1 MYRLIRL
8 LVQSEG
14 VEQARQ
20 HGAVM
25 QDKQR
30 PTSGAPAVHLSTR
43 ICREASVLST
53 VLDGETVLMSVDEG
67 RYFALNAVGTDIWA
81 RLESPVRAEDLIA
94 ALVNDYSGDAV
105 DIARDVMDLLRTL
118 VGRGLVVAEP

>member
-1 MYRLIRL
+1 
-8 LVQSEG
+8 LVQSKG
-14 VEQARQ
+14 AGQARQ
-20 HGAVM
+20 HEAVM
-25 QDKQR
+25 QDKQMLTR
-30 PTSGAPAVHLSTR
+30 DASAVDLSTR

-53 VLDGETVLMSVDEG
+53 VLDGETVLMSVEEG

-94 ALVNDYSGDAV
+94 ALVNDYSGDAA